1 MSKSKDEMVT
11 IYIFGKRHKV
21 PKTLT
26 VQKAMEYVG
35 YRFIRNCGCRGGV
48 CGACLI
54 TYRIRG
60 NYKLENALACQTS
73 VEEGMEITQ
82 VPFVPAKKSLYD
94 LKEIPDVEA
103 AVKEY
108 YPEVFRCLACNT
120 CTKACPQDIEVMEYI
135 QAIIKGEYQKASELS
150 FPCIMCGSCV
160 ARCPAEISQPNV
172 SLLVRRIFVRQSLPV
187 PENVSRRVEEIK
199 QGKFDQIIDEL
210 VDMDIERIKE
220 IYSQR
225 EQEPL
230 EKKDWKPRYPDFPAN
245 LLQSI
250 KKPVLMGK
258 DKPQREGSK
267 LTQKIR

>member
-1 MSKSKDEMVT
+1 MAQSKDEMVT
-11 IYIFGKRHKV
+11 IYILGKRHNV

-35 YRFIRNCGCRGGV
+35 YRFVRNCGCRGGV

-60 NYKLENALACQTS
+60 EYKLRNALACQTS

-82 VPFVPAKKSLYD
+82 IPFVPAKRNFYNLEGI
-94 LKEIPDVEA
+94 LDVEE
-103 AVKEY
+103 AVKDNFA
-108 YPEVFRCLACNT
+108 EVFRCLACNT
-120 CTKACPQDIEVMEYI
+120 CTKACPQDIEVMDYI
-135 QAIIKGEYQKASELS
+135 QAIIRGDYQEASELS
-150 FPCIMCGSCV
+150 FPCIMCGGCV

-172 SLLVRRIFVRQSLPV
+172 SVMVRRVFVRQSLPV
-187 PENVSRRVEEIK
+187 PENVSLRVKEIK

-210 VDMDIERIKE
+210 VGMDTKKLKE

-230 EKKDWKPRYPDFPAN
+230 EKRDWKPEYLDFPAN
-245 LLQSI
+245 LL
-250 KKPVLMGK
+250 
-258 DKPQREGSK
+258 
-267 LTQKIR
+267 